1 MRITDWQLCVPIRI
15 PSYFLKFLAFLQ
27 PLLGLG
33 NAIHYKTNLFLI
45 IKSMAT
51 DISSLLGKTANSSQA
66 AATET
71 IPANEKLTSDE
82 FNMLVK
88 AVQENQASV
97 KLVKMGSQIYTP
109 EDGVV
114 TLPYT
119 AQGSE
124 VGLKTTDDTN
134 SLVSITGKAILHLL
148 FVSTQGGYDTGNSG
162 VLYIQTYANGQWITQ
177 GTVAIASKNL
187 NAAYDEIDITD
198 YLSTGSNRVRVYVMD
213 DGFGSQS
220 NPIIFESV
228 VLTSLKIELASE
240 YYRPVTTNY
249 LQPSYYIYGA
259 GVKKTLHLKVSGKT
273 AEGKDDYREITYSI
287 GTNTYTTNSY
297 TVAAINDTS
306 SQTVKV
312 INHGVHT
319 IEAWVTCVDGA
330 GKELESEHIVN
341 SLMLVVDSSDTTPY
355 LLVQN
360 LKKNV
365 VNYEQTVLFDYA
377 VYNPSG
383 EAIDVAIVLGDY
395 DNTVEYLRLESDT
408 MPNTANSV
416 ETTVEVENDT
426 DDILYSYL
434 HIYRVVSGKEYN
446 FLKESTGTE
455 SEIITV
461 DNTEKFSPTSGA
473 DFFLNPKVRNNSEA
487 NPARILN
494 AAKGNVELS
503 GAKFKNFGFVNDGW
517 LKSED
522 KQSVLRVL
530 AGQTVTIPY
539 EPWSNFMD
547 NSASSMTLELDF
559 KIRNITN
566 ETDPIIQCCSIQQAT
581 GNPLGLFMRP
591 LDGFINTLTQ
601 STEADQNFAWMEN
614 VRTHIAINVV
624 HALRSSAT
632 NTTTVSLVRVFVNGR
647 LNREF
652 PFDTATANEFITSAG
667 HGGIRI
673 GQDDAD
679 IDIYSIRCY
688 KKALSS
694 DDCMQDY
701 LSSLPT
707 STEKVAFRNA
717 NDIMLNGEIN
727 YALAKE
733 KYNVLVWHG
742 YEPNR
747 MSMGNQTGWLE
758 ISFLNADGTPDNAHS
773 GTIGKKYGR
782 LPDKGQGSTAKT
794 YYWWNQ
800 QWDVNKMKDNAGK
813 TISDDGWV
821 DGNGDERGNAYQLTD
836 DVPAATKLVLK
847 INYASSMQSHK
858 QGATELYNLLHT
870 AICGQNSMQKADPK
884 ARVAVLERPVLY
896 FLQTPDDSEPVFH
909 GLGTFGPGKMDKK
922 TWGYSSSK
930 FPDFAM
936 LEGSDNNKPLTDMRV
951 PWDDKVTYNVD
962 EEYFEY
968 CGDGNLDFDA
978 GITYDATDDEGHV
991 KGQPSDTII
1000 DYYKTAWNWLFMHNP
1015 RIKPYTDGN
1024 LSTFQDDSTVDTS
1037 YQYWMTQAGG
1047 GAALYDLMR
1056 YDFVDK
1062 KWVPAGLPDSSNL
1075 SGYATKN
1082 LKSLYNSAVS
1092 GIATGAW
1099 SELNTAFISAI
1110 VSEAREEVGDYFNKK
1125 SLLFHYCFVNHL
1137 IAGTDNCSKNTYYA
1151 LDPVTHLIELH
1162 QDDLDTIFKTD
1173 NSGYQIKPYYIDRLH
1188 PYSEDG
1194 ELLYTEGGG
1203 NVLFNLIELMWEG
1216 GNNELANMMNTILN
1230 TMANLITADDQKNG
1244 IEKSAWGCFQK
1255 YFFSIQEY
1263 FPAVAFNETARIR
1276 YEYPTMLGYVSDR
1289 NVKPISQSLGDQLQ
1303 AEKQYMKRRLV
1314 YASSYGAY
1322 GEFALNG
1329 DNGFGFN
1336 TYPRIDGSSPT
1347 AILDVTPHQYLYP
1360 TARVG
1365 QTLRNPHV
1373 RVKPFE
1379 TYHFVIDNSGNL
1391 GDTVC
1396 GLKGGNYYRSFGNI
1410 GDLSVKPTND
1420 FTLQGDRLVEIIA
1433 NPTGNPEFRP
1443 TRLNIGTALVK
1454 KISLKGEKQLGGQ
1467 LDLSVCTRL
1476 ATLDIRDTKITGIK
1490 LPASDLLT
1498 NIRLGSYI
1506 TALEIKD
1513 LPKLSQ
1519 ITLDGY
1525 DYLTS
1530 FAIGENVGQ
1539 LDLYQTIAE
1548 LYDAKHAETDV
1559 NKMLTTLVVNN
1570 VNWKDASV
1578 DLLSWL
1584 LTIDNLKITGT
1595 ITLANSEYLTFEMKK
1610 KLIEKFG
1617 DIDSQSNSLYI
1628 SYVQR
1633 TISSIQ
1639 IAGDNTFREPG
1650 TRKFT
1655 LIPNSPNANNF
1666 SSMKWSISSSAYAT
1680 VDENTGVVTCTK
1692 ISSTAL
1698 TVTLKCTI
1706 VTTDR
1711 TMETTFPLY
1720 MYDRPAELGDYVFAD
1735 GTYSDMLNPL
1745 KTVVGICFYLGT
1757 EDAADGKPDR
1767 RMVAVSDMSCLN
1779 GSTSCPWGLYPGDDT
1794 NGITGITIDGM
1805 NSAYDVA
1812 GITNIGSSGL
1822 EPRSDNNS
1830 VWYIG
1835 DNNYRDEETGDKYG
1849 FKTGFS
1855 ATTGAGDLQLVK
1867 PSEEQKN
1874 LIGVGYSDERKI
1886 PSGQQHTL
1894 AIMQHRN
1901 QILDAISYALPSSQY
1916 KNGIQTQSEIENLRE
1931 CIETIIA
1938 NMGETKY
1945 QQYYYPAASY
1955 CYAYEPTNLL
1965 DGEEL
1970 ADRFKAHNWYL
1981 PSSGELARL
1990 YWYYNRGVDD
2000 EKNIF
2005 RTALA
2010 SGKMTNFTSSY
2021 RWSSSEFNTHNA
2033 WGVNF
2038 GNGNF
2043 NSYCY
2048 KCSSGVVR
2056 AVSAF

>member
-1 MRITDWQLCVPIRI
+1 
-15 PSYFLKFLAFLQ
+15 
-27 PLLGLG
+27 
-33 NAIHYKTNLFLI
+33 
-45 IKSMAT
+45 MAT

-97 KLVKMGSQIYTP
+97 KSVKMGSNIYTP

-119 AQGSE
+119 AQGTE
-124 VGLKTTDDTN
+124 VSLKTTDDTN
-134 SLVSITGKAILHLL
+134 SYVSITGKAVLHLL
-148 FVSTQGGYDTGNSG
+148 FSSTQSGYDTGNSG
-162 VLYIQTYANGQWITQ
+162 VLYVQTYANGQWVTQ
-177 GTVAIASKNL
+177 GTMAMASKNVS
-187 NAAYDEIDITD
+187 AAYEEVDITS
-198 YLSTGSNRVRVYVMD
+198 YLSTGSNRVRMYVVD

-228 VLTSLKIELASE
+228 VLTSLKVELASE
-240 YYRPVTTNY
+240 YYLPVTTDY

-259 GVKKTLHLKVSGKT
+259 GVKKTLHLKISGKT
-273 AEGKDDYREITYSI
+273 TDGNEGYREITYSI
-287 GTNTYTTNSY
+287 GTNTYTTSSY
-297 TVAAINDTS
+297 TVAAISDTS
-306 SQTVKV
+306 SQTVKL

-319 IEAWVTCVDGA
+319 VEAWVTCVDGA
-330 GKELESEHIVN
+330 GNELESDHILN
-341 SLMLVVDSSDTTPY
+341 SLMVVTDSSDTTPY

-360 LKKNV
+360 LKKQV
-365 VNYEQTVLFDYA
+365 VNYEQIVLFDYA

-383 EAIDVAIVLGDY
+383 DTMSIAIVLTDY
-395 DNTVEYLRLESDT
+395 NKTSEYLRLENEVT
-408 MPNTANSV
+408 PNTANSV
-416 ETTVEVENDT
+416 ETTVEIENDS
-426 DDILYSYL
+426 DDTLYSYMY
-434 HIYRVVSGKEYN
+434 IYRVVDDTEYN

-455 SEIITV
+455 NEILTV
-461 DNTEKFSPTSGA
+461 DNTEKFSPTSEA
-473 DFFLNPKVRNNSEA
+473 DFFLNPKVRNNSEP

-494 AAKGNVELS
+494 AAKGNAELS
-503 GAKFKNFGFVNDGW
+503 GAKFENFGFVNDGW
-517 LKSED
+517 LKADD

-530 AGQTVTIPY
+530 AGQKVTIPY
-539 EPWSNFMD
+539 EPWSSFKD
-547 NSASSMTLELDF
+547 NSASSMTLEIDF

-566 ETDPIIQCCSIQQAT
+566 ETDPIIQCASTVQAT
-581 GNPLGLFMRP
+581 GNPLGLVMRP
-591 LDGFINTLTQ
+591 LDGFIYTLTQ
-601 STEADQNFAWMEN
+601 ATEADQNFAWMEN

-632 NTTTVSLVRVFVNGR
+632 STTTVSLVRVFINGV

-652 PFDTATANEFITSAG
+652 PFDTKTANEFISSAG
-667 HGGIRI
+667 HGGIKI
-673 GQDDAD
+673 GQTDAD

-688 KKALSS
+688 KKALSA
-694 DDCMQDY
+694 DNCMQDY
-701 LSSLPT
+701 LSTLPT
-707 STEKVAFRNA
+707 SVEKIAFRNA
-717 NDIMLNGEIN
+717 NAIVLNGEIN

-742 YEPNR
+742 YETNHT
-747 MSMGNQTGWLE
+747 STNNQTGWLE
-758 ISFLNADGTPDNAHS
+758 ISMLNEDGTPDNAHS

-800 QWDVNKMKDNAGK
+800 QWDVNKMKNDAGE

-821 DGNGDERGNAYQLTD
+821 DGNGEDKGNVYQLTD

-870 AICGQNSMQKADPK
+870 SIVGQNSLQKANSK

-896 FLQTPDDSEPVFH
+896 FIQTPDDSEPVFH

-936 LEGSDNNKPLTDMRV
+936 MEGSDNNKPLTDMRV

-968 CGDGNLDFDA
+968 NGDGNIDFDC
-978 GITYDATDDEGHV
+978 GVTYEEDDDEGHV
-991 KGQPSDTII
+991 EGQPSDTIV
-1000 DYYKTAWNWLFMHNP
+1000 DYFKTAWNWLFMHNP

-1024 LSTFQDDSTVDTS
+1024 FTTFQDDTTVDTS

-1047 GAALYDLMR
+1047 NCVLYDLVR
-1056 YDFVDK
+1056 YDFVAK
-1062 KWVPAGLPDSSNL
+1062 KWVPAGLPDSSNT
-1075 SGYATKN
+1075 SGYAVKN
-1082 LKSLYNSAVS
+1082 LKTLYGTAIS

-1099 SELNTAFISAI
+1099 AELNTAFISAI
-1110 VSEAREEVGDYFNKK
+1110 VAEARQEIGDYFNKK
-1125 SLLFHYCFVNHL
+1125 SLQFHYCFVNHL
-1137 IAGTDNCSKNTYYA
+1137 IAGTDNCSKNTYYV
-1151 LDPVTHLIELH
+1151 LDPVTHLIEMH

-1188 PYSEDG
+1188 PYSDEG

-1216 GNNELANMMNTILN
+1216 GDNELASMMNTILN
-1230 TMANLITADDQKNG
+1230 TMANLITAEDQKNG

-1276 YEYPTMLGYVSDR
+1276 YEYPTMLNFVSDR

-1314 YASSYGAY
+1314 YASSYAAY
-1322 GEFALNG
+1322 GEFSLNG
-1329 DNGFGFN
+1329 DNSFGFN
-1336 TYPRIDGSSPT
+1336 TYPRINGSSPT
-1347 AILDVTPHQYLYP
+1347 VVLDVVPHQYLYP

-1365 QTLRNPHV
+1365 QSLRNPHV
-1373 RVKPFE
+1373 RVKPFD
-1379 TYHFVIDNSGNL
+1379 TYHFVIDESGSL

-1396 GLKGGNYYRSFGNI
+1396 GLKGGNYFRSFGNI

-1420 FTLQGDRLVEIIA
+1420 FTLNGDRLVEIVA
-1433 NPTGNPEFRP
+1433 NPTGDPEFRP
-1443 TRLNIGTALVK
+1443 TKLVVNTALVK
-1454 KISLKGEKQLGGQ
+1454 NISLKGESQLGGQ
-1467 LDLSVCTRL
+1467 LDVSICTRL
-1476 ATLDIRDTKITGIK
+1476 ETLDIRDTKITGIK
-1490 LPASDLLT
+1490 LPSSELLT
-1498 NIRLGSYI
+1498 SVKLGSYI
-1506 TALEIKD
+1506 TSVEIKD

-1519 ITLDGY
+1519 ITLEGY

-1530 FAIGENVGQ
+1530 FSIGENVGQ
-1539 LDLYQTIAE
+1539 LDLYQTVAE
-1548 LYDAKHAETDV
+1548 LYDAKHGETDV
-1559 NKMLTTLVVNN
+1559 NKMLTTLVINE
-1570 VNWKDASV
+1570 VNWTDVSV
-1578 DLLSWL
+1578 DLLNWL

-1595 ITLANSEYLTFEMKK
+1595 IALASSEYLTFEIKK

-1617 DIDSQSNSLYI
+1617 DIDSQSNALYI

-1650 TRKFT
+1650 TQKFT

-1666 SSMKWSISSSAYAT
+1666 NSIKWSITTSAYAT
-1680 VDENTGVVTCTK
+1680 VDEDTGVVTCNK

-1711 TMETTFPLY
+1711 TLEASFPIY
-1720 MYDRPAELGDYVFAD
+1720 VYDRPAELGDYVFAD

-1745 KTVVGICFYLGT
+1745 KTVVGICFYIGT
-1757 EDAADGKPDR
+1757 DDAADGVPDR
-1767 RMVAVSDMSCLN
+1767 RMVALQDMECLSGAN
-1779 GSTSCPWGLYPGDDT
+1779 SCPWGLFNSTDVN
-1794 NGITGITIDGM
+1794 NGISGVTVDGLTDC
-1805 NSAYDVA
+1805 YDVA
-1812 GITNIGSSGL
+1812 GITNFGSTGL
-1822 EPRSDNNS
+1822 DPRSDNNS

-1835 DNNYRDEETGDKYG
+1835 DNNYRDEDNGDKYG
-1849 FKTGFS
+1849 FKTGF
-1855 ATTGAGDLQLVK
+1855 AANTGAGDLQLVK
-1867 PSEEQKN
+1867 PTDEQKN
-1874 LIGVGYSDERKI
+1874 LIGTGYSDERKI

-1901 QILDAISYALPSSQY
+1901 TILNGISYPQPSSQY
-1916 KNGIQTQSEIENLRE
+1916 SSGKQTQTEIENLRE
-1931 CIETIIA
+1931 CIEQIIA
-1938 NMGETKY
+1938 NMGATKY

-1955 CYAYEPTNLL
+1955 CYAYEPTKLL

-1970 ADRFKAHNWYL
+1970 ADRFKSHNWYL

-1990 YWYYNRGVDD
+1990 YWYYQRGKDD

-2005 RTALA
+2005 KTALA
-2010 SGKMTNFTSSY
+2010 SGKMTNFTSSN
-2021 RWSSSEFNTHNA
+2021 RWSSSENGSNVA
-2033 WGVNF
+2033 WGVGF
-2038 GNGNF
+2038 GNGDF
-2043 NSYCY
+2043 YGGY
-2048 KCSSGVVR
+2048 GKCFSDVVR

>member
-1 MRITDWQLCVPIRI
+1 M
-15 PSYFLKFLAFLQ
+15 
-27 PLLGLG
+27 
-33 NAIHYKTNLFLI
+33 AI
-45 IKSMAT
+45 
-51 DISSLLGKTANSSQA
+51 DISSLLGKTPNSSQQ

-71 IPANEKLTSDE
+71 IPANEKLTSEE
-82 FNMLVK
+82 FNMLVQ
-88 AVQENQASV
+88 AVQENQSSV
-97 KLVKMGSQIYTP
+97 KRVKMGSQIYTP

-119 AQGSE
+119 AQGTE
-124 VGLKTTDDTN
+124 VSLKTTDDTK
-134 SLVSITGKAILHLL
+134 SLVSITGKALLHLL
-148 FVSTQGGYDTGNSG
+148 FISTQSGYDTGNSG
-162 VLYIQTYANGQWITQ
+162 TLYIQTYANGQWVTQ
-177 GTVAIASKNL
+177 GTMAMASKSANSS
-187 NAAYDEIDITD
+187 YDSIDITS
-198 YLSTGSNRVRVYVMD
+198 YLSTGSNRVRVYVVD

-228 VLTSLKIELASE
+228 VLTSLKVELASE
-240 YYRPVTTNY
+240 YYRPVTTDY

-273 AEGKDDYREITYSI
+273 ADGKDSFREITYSI
-287 GTNTYTTNSY
+287 GTNTYTTSSY

-319 IEAWVTCVDGA
+319 VEAWVTCVDGS
-330 GKELESEHIVN
+330 GNELESEHIVN
-341 SLMLVVDSSDTTPY
+341 SFMVVVDSDDATPY

-360 LKKNV
+360 LKTKV

-383 EAIDVAIVLGDY
+383 EAISLAVLLGDY
-395 DNTVEYLRLESDT
+395 DNTVEYLRLENEVS
-408 MPNTANSV
+408 PNTANSV

-434 HIYRVVSGKEYN
+434 HIYRVVGDKEYN
-446 FLKESTGTE
+446 FLKESTGSD
-455 SEIITV
+455 SEIIEV

-473 DFFLNPKVRNNSEA
+473 DFFLNPKIRNNSEA

-494 AAKGNVELS
+494 AAKGNIELS
-503 GAKFKNFGFVNDGW
+503 GAKFQNFGWVNDGW
-517 LKSED
+517 VKAED

-530 AGQTVTIPY
+530 AGQYVTIPY
-539 EPWSNFMD
+539 EPWANFKD

-566 ETDPIIQCCSIQQAT
+566 ETDPILRVCSTIQAT
-581 GNPLGLFMRP
+581 GNPLGLYMRP
-591 LDGFINTLTQ
+591 LDGFIYTLTQ

-614 VRTHIAINVV
+614 ERVHVAINVV
-624 HALRSSAT
+624 HALRSSST
-632 NTTTVSLVRVFVNGR
+632 STTTVSLVRVFINGV

-652 PFDTATANEFITSAG
+652 PFDTATANEFISSAG

-673 GQDDAD
+673 GQEDAD

-688 KKALSS
+688 KKALSA

-701 LSSLPT
+701 LSTLPT
-707 STEKVAFRNA
+707 SAEKLKFRLANA
-717 NDIMLNGEIN
+717 ITLNGEIN

-742 YEPNR
+742 YEPKH
-747 MSMGNQTGWLE
+747 SSTGNQTGWLE
-758 ISFLNADGTPDNAHS
+758 ISMLNEDGTPDNAHS
-773 GTIGKKYGR
+773 GTIGKKNGKV
-782 LPDKGQGSTAKT
+782 PDKGQGSTAKT

-800 QWDVNKMKDNAGK
+800 QWDINKMKDDNGN
-813 TISDDGWV
+813 TISDDGWI
-821 DGNGDERGNAYQLTD
+821 DGNGEDRGNVYQLTD
-836 DVPAATKLVLK
+836 DIPAATKLVLK

-858 QGATELYNLLHT
+858 QGATELYNILHT
-870 AICGQNSMQKADPK
+870 SIVGQNSMQKANAK

-896 FLQTPDDSEPVFH
+896 FIQTPDDSEPVFH

-922 TWGYSSSK
+922 TWGYSADK
-930 FPDFAM
+930 FPDFALM
-936 LEGSDNNKPLTDMRV
+936 EGSDNNKPLTDMRV
-951 PWDDKVTYNVD
+951 PWDDKVSYNPD

-968 CGDGNLDFDA
+968 NGDGNIDFDC
-978 GITYDATDDEGHV
+978 GVTYESSDDEGHV
-991 KGQPSDTII
+991 KGQPSDTIV
-1000 DYYKTAWNWLFMHNP
+1000 DYFKTAWNWLFMHNP
-1015 RIKPYTDGN
+1015 RVKPYTDGN
-1024 LSTFQDDSTVDTS
+1024 FSTFQDDTSVDTS

-1047 GAALYDLMR
+1047 GAALYDLVR
-1056 YDFVDK
+1056 YDFADK
-1062 KWVPAGLPDSSNL
+1062 KWVPAGLPDSSNP

-1082 LKSLYNSAVS
+1082 LKSIYPSAINN
-1092 GIATGAW
+1092 IATGAW
-1099 SELNTAFISAI
+1099 ADLNTAFISAI
-1110 VSEAREEVGDYFNKK
+1110 VSEARAEVGDYFNTK
-1125 SLLFHYCFVNHL
+1125 SLQFHYCFVNHL

-1151 LDPVTHLIELH
+1151 LDPITHLIELH

-1188 PYSEDG
+1188 PYSDEG

-1203 NVLFNLIELMWEG
+1203 NVLFNLTELMWEG

-1230 TMANLITADDQKNG
+1230 TMTNLVTAEDQNKG

-1276 YEYPTMLGYVSDR
+1276 YEYPTMLNFVSDR
-1289 NVKPISQSLGDQLQ
+1289 NVKPISQSLGDQLL

-1314 YASSYGAY
+1314 YASSYAAY
-1322 GEFALNG
+1322 GEFSLNG
-1329 DNGFGFN
+1329 DNSFGFN

-1347 AILDVTPHQYLYP
+1347 VVLDVTPHQYLYP

-1379 TYHFVIDNSGNL
+1379 KYHFVIDNSGNL

-1396 GLKGGNYYRSFGNI
+1396 GLKGGNYFRSFGNI

-1420 FTLQGDRLVEIIA
+1420 FTLNGDRLVEIIA

-1443 TRLNIGTALVK
+1443 TKLNINTALVK
-1454 KISLKGEKQLGGQ
+1454 NVSLKGEKQLGGL

-1476 ATLDIRDTKITGIK
+1476 TTLDLRDTKITGIK
-1490 LPASDLLT
+1490 LPASELLT
-1498 NIRLGSYI
+1498 DIKLGSYI
-1506 TALEIKD
+1506 TSLEIKD
-1513 LPKLSQ
+1513 LPKLKQ
-1519 ITLDGY
+1519 ITLGGY

-1530 FAIGENVGQ
+1530 FIIGDNVGQ

-1548 LYDAKHAETDV
+1548 LYDAKHSETDP
-1559 NKMLTTLVVNN
+1559 NRMLSALTIMN
-1570 VNWKDASV
+1570 VNWTEVSV
-1578 DLLSWL
+1578 DLLNWL
-1584 LTIDNLKITGT
+1584 TTIDNLKITGS

-1610 KLIEKFG
+1610 VLVEKFG
-1617 DIDSQSNSLYI
+1617 DIDSKSNSLYV

-1639 IAGDNTFREPG
+1639 IAGDNTFREPCS
-1650 TRKFT
+1650 RKFT

-1666 SSMKWSISSSAYAT
+1666 SSMKWSITPSAFAS
-1680 VDENTGVVTCTK
+1680 VDERTGVVTCSKVST
-1692 ISSTAL
+1692 TAL
-1698 TVTLKCTI
+1698 TVALKCTV

-1711 TMETTFPLY
+1711 TFDISFPLY

-1745 KTVVGICFYLGT
+1745 KTVVGICFYIGT
-1757 EDAADGKPDR
+1757 ENAADGVPDR
-1767 RMVAVSDMSCLN
+1767 RMVAVSDMDCLN
-1779 GSTSCPWGLYPGDDT
+1779 GATSCPWGLFGSTDATY
-1794 NGITGITIDGM
+1794 GISGVKIDGM
-1805 NSAYDVA
+1805 SSAYDVA
-1812 GITNIGSSGL
+1812 GITNIVSTGL
-1822 EPRSDNNS
+1822 AARSDNNS

-1835 DNNYRDEETGDKYG
+1835 DNNYRDEDNGDKYG
-1849 FKTGFS
+1849 FKTGF
-1855 ATTGAGDLQLVK
+1855 AANTGAGDLQLVK
-1867 PSEEQKN
+1867 PTDDQKGM
-1874 LIGVGYSDERKI
+1874 IGDSYIDGRKV
-1886 PSGQQHTL
+1886 PSGHQHTL
-1894 AIMQHRN
+1894 AIIQHRN
-1901 QILDAISYALPSSQY
+1901 TILDAISYPIPSAQY
-1916 KNGIQTQSEIENLRE
+1916 QNGKVNQSEIENVRE
-1931 CIETIIA
+1931 CIEKIIA
-1938 NMGETKY
+1938 NMGANKY

-1955 CYAYEPTNLL
+1955 CYAYEPSKLL
-1965 DGEEL
+1965 DGEKL
-1970 ADRFKAHNWYL
+1970 SSRFKAHNWYL

-1990 YWYYNRGVDD
+1990 YWYYNRGKDD
-2000 EKNIF
+2000 DKNIF
-2005 RTALA
+2005 KAALS
-2010 SGKMTNFTSSY
+2010 SGKMTNFTSSH
-2021 RWSSSEFNTHNA
+2021 RWSSSEYSSNNA
-2033 WGVNF
+2033 WYVNF
-2038 GNGNF
+2038 GNGGFSNGYGSKYYSF
-2043 NSYCY
+2043 
-2048 KCSSGVVR
+2048 VVR